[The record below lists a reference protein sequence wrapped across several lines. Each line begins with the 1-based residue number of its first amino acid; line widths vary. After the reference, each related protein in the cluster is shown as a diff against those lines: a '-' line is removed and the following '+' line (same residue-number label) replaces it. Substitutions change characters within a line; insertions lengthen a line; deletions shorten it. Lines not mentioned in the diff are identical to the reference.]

1 MERLSIVLVSSL
13 TMILASTYQSEC
25 YLQSILKL
33 SQCKTNLRVR
43 GSTKRLHHYH
53 VSQEHDTKFKV
64 FFVPENIT
72 IMGKSTFC
80 QKALHIFLG

>member
-1 MERLSIVLVSSL
+1 MERLFIAFVSSL
-13 TMILASTYQSEC
+13 TRILASTYQSEY
-25 YLQSILKL
+25 YLQSIFKL

-53 VSQEHDTKFKV
+53 VSQEHDTKFKI
-64 FFVPENIT
+64 FLVPENIT

-80 QKALHIFLG
+80 QKDLHIFLR